1 MIKFPNAKINLGL
14 HILRKRDDGYHD
26 LDTIFYPVSLH
37 DMLEIVPNTET
48 TFQTHGLPVAGDASQ
63 NLVMKAYAMLK
74 QDFPSLPELAIH
86 LFKHIPMG
94 AGLGGGSSDAAFLLM
109 MANKHFQLEL
119 SKVKLKDY
127 ALRLGSDCPF
137 FIENIPCHA
146 LGRGELLTPV
156 SVDLRSYHFVL
167 IKPEIHISTAAAFAG
182 VIPNA
187 SRTPLSDLIKEPIV
201 MWSELIQNDFEHTLF
216 PTYPIL
222 KQVKDTLYQAGAL
235 FASLSGS
242 GSTVYGIFR
251 EKPTLASIPSC
262 TLYHVEAM

>member
-14 HILRKRDDGYHD
+14 HILRKRDDGFHD

-37 DMLEIVPNTET
+37 DMLEIVPNPET
-48 TFQTHGLPVAGDASQ
+48 TFHAYGLPVAGDASQ
-63 NLVMKAYAMLK
+63 NLVMKAYALLK

-86 LFKHIPMG
+86 LYKHIPMG

-109 MANKHFQLEL
+109 MLNKHFQLEL
-119 SKVKLKDY
+119 SKATLQAY

-146 LGRGELLTPV
+146 LGRGELLQPV
-156 SVDLRSYHFVL
+156 SVDLRRYHFVL

-187 SRTPLSDLIKEPIV
+187 TRTSLADLIKEPIAR
-201 MWSELIQNDFEHTLF
+201 WSNLIQNDFEHSLF
-216 PTYPIL
+216 PAHPIL
-222 KQVKDTLYQAGAL
+222 KQVKDTLYQAGAVY
-235 FASLSGS
+235 ASLSGS
-242 GSTVYGIFR
+242 GSTVYGIFS
-251 EKPTLASIPSC
+251 EKPSIAPIPSC
-262 TLYHVEAM
+262 TLYHVEAI